1 MSERTALLEPQFD
14 RLEQQREASS
24 IGMWAFLASEILF
37 FGTLFAGYAVYRTL
51 FPEAFHEGSRM
62 LVWPAGAVNTA
73 VLLTSSLTM
82 ALAVRA
88 TRTGSRS
95 GALLFLLATVFF
107 GAVFL
112 GIKGWEYA
120 DEFHKGHV
128 PVGLG
133 SLFGWAGTEGPDAP
147 RTDLFLTF
155 YFIMTGFHALH
166 MVVGLGL
173 MLWMAW
179 TVLRSPIERAAGPVE
194 MTGLYW
200 HFVDVVWIFL
210 FPMLYLLGLD

>member
-1 MSERTALLEPQFD
+1 MSERTAALEPQFD
-14 RLEQQREASS
+14 ALEQQHEASN
-24 IGMWAFLASEILF
+24 IGMWAFLATEVLF
-37 FGTLFAGYAVYRTL
+37 FGTLFTAYAVYRML
-51 FPEAFHEGSRM
+51 YPEAFHEGSRL

-73 VLLTSSLTM
+73 VLLTSSFTM

-88 TRTGSRS
+88 TRTGSR
-95 GALLFLLATVFF
+95 GTTIGFLLATVLF

-112 GIKGWEYA
+112 GIKGWEYG

-128 PVGLG
+128 PAG
-133 SLFGWAGTEGPDAP
+133 LFGLRNASAQPT
-147 RTDLFLTF
+147 RYTDLFLSF
-155 YFIMTGFHALH
+155 YFIMTGLHALH

-173 MLWMAW
+173 LLWMAW
-179 TVLRSPIERAAGPVE
+179 KAWRADALVEAGGPVE